1 MKFSSL
7 KELVSS
13 LQISIRVTGDENE
26 WEVEAGN
33 GGATGEST
41 EDEDDREELI
51 YDEARTVLEYQV
63 ETLNDI
69 DDKAARTVRIT
80 ALLVGGV
87 FGAVSFGNRS
97 SLVVNQFTWWGSVSL
112 LLAVVLGMTTY
123 SQSSPFF
130 GPKPSDWK
138 KIRQEA
144 ESKRETKEI
153 LVREGYRGW
162 IDANS
167 SINQINSYFL
177 LLTQWS
183 IAVSLL
189 LFGTGLSLEFADDKP
204 FVPGFFSAFDFS
216 CSLPIISFSLTPA
229 STPVVIIFVLAVV
242 TYVYS
247 LGVKSRMT

>member
-1 MKFSSL
+1 
-7 KELVSS
+7 VG
-13 LQISIRVTGDENE
+13 I
-26 WEVEAGN
+26 EVGN
-33 GGATGEST
+33 GDAGEST
-41 EDEDDREELI
+41 GNEDGCEELI

-87 FGAVSFGNRS
+87 FGAVSFGDRS

-130 GPKPSDWK
+130 GPKPSDWE
-138 KIRQEA
+138 KIRERA
-144 ESKRETKEI
+144 GSKREAKEV

-162 IDANS
+162 INGNS
-167 SINQINSYFL
+167 NINEINSYFL

-189 LFGTGLSLEFADDKP
+189 LFGAGLSLEFANGES
-204 FVPGFFSAFDFS
+204 FVPGFFSALDFS
-216 CSLPIISFSLTPA
+216 HSLPVVSFPLTVA
-229 STPVVIIFVLAVV
+229 STAVVTIFVLAVI
-242 TYVYS
+242 TYVCS
-247 LGVKSRMT
+247 LVVKSGMT